1 MKIKVNPLNKLIIEI
16 FYKAGCNK
24 KEAKDISNYLIEAN
38 LTGHDSHGVIR
49 TPRYIDM
56 INDGN
61 IITNVKPKIVM
72 DSNNFSLV
80 DGRDGFG
87 QTIGPFACKLGIKKA
102 KKFGNS
108 IVAIKNSGHLGRIGD
123 FSEMAAK
130 ENIISIHFVNSIAGL
145 LVSPF
150 GSWER
155 RFSTNPFSAGVP
167 IKNKKPFILDF
178 ATSLVAE
185 GKAYVAQQGGKP
197 IPEDALINNQG
208 KDTNDTSVIYGT
220 KDPNAKSSRGG
231 TGALKPFGLHKG
243 SGLSFLCEFLAGALT
258 GSGMGRHDPKKPF
271 RNGMLSIFINPNRYV
286 NNEEYEKEIK
296 RYIKFFKSAAPINKK
311 NTILMPG
318 EPENI
323 NRTERKKDGIP
334 LTKITWE
341 AIKDTSKQF
350 NISNKLIRDCE
361 K

>member
-102 KKFGNS
+102 KKYGNS

-231 TGALKPFGLHKG
+231 TGAFGRTPA
-243 SGLSFLCEFLAGALT
+243 SGTLITQQTAAGELAAAQAQQGLTITNRLAQMATSATGQKVTQAGGAFVGGVGAVEGTMLAGSPELREQLMT
-258 GSGMGRHDPKKPF
+258 
-271 RNGMLSIFINPNRYV
+271 
-286 NNEEYEKEIK
+286 KE
-296 RYIKFFKSAAPINKK
+296 
-311 NTILMPG
+311 G
-318 EPENI
+318 
-323 NRTERKKDGIP
+323 RKKHE
-334 LTKITWE
+334 L
-341 AIKDTSKQF
+341 
-350 NISNKLIRDCE
+350 
-361 K
+361 

>member
-1 MKIKVNPLNKLIIEI
+1 MLIKSKPLEVLIQSI
-16 FYKAGCNK
+16 FKKAGCK
-24 KEAKDISNYLIEAN
+24 KSEADRIAQYLLKAS
-38 LTGHDSHGVIR
+38 LVGHDSHGVIR

-56 INDGN
+56 IRDGHMLA
-61 IITNVKPKIVM
+61 NVKPKIILES
-72 DSNNFSLV
+72 DNFSIV
-80 DGRDGFG
+80 DGGDGFG
-87 QTIGPFACKLGIKKA
+87 QTIGPYACKLGIKKA

-108 IVAIKNSGHLGRIGD
+108 IIAIKNSGHLGRIGD
-123 FSEMAAK
+123 FSEMAAS

-185 GKAYVAQQGGKP
+185 GKAYVAHQGGKA
-197 IPEDALINNQG
+197 IPKDALIDAKG
-208 KDTNDTSVIYGT
+208 KDTNDTSVLYGT

-258 GSGMGRHDPKKPF
+258 GSGMGRHDPSKPF
-271 RNGMLSIFINPNRYV
+271 RNGMLSIYIRPEKYV
-286 NNEEYEKEIK
+286 NQKEYEKEIK
-296 RYIKFFKSAAPINKK
+296 RYLKFFKSAKPIVDGNK
-311 NTILMPG
+311 ILMPG
-318 EPENI
+318 EKELLNQ
-323 NRTERKKDGIP
+323 KDRLKNGIP
-334 LTKITWE
+334 LSKITWQ
-341 AIKDTSKQF
+341 AIINAAESLRIDD
-350 NISNKLIRDCE
+350 KLINRCL
-361 K
+361 